1 MQGDHDPRQES
12 ASCSE
17 AKAANAVLIPA
28 QTVGQLVA
36 HGSKATR
43 RRGAK
48 AATPPADLSP
58 EDEAL
63 LEALRDWRRE
73 AAGGKP
79 AYTVANNRTLE
90 GSPRRAAGRKQ
101 SLRDPRRRRPAFL
114 QRHGDDVLELVAG
127 QPA

>member
-1 MQGDHDPRQES
+1 M
-12 ASCSE
+12 
-17 AKAANAVLIPA
+17 
-28 QTVGQLVA
+28 VGQLVA

-90 GSPRRAAGRKQ
+90 TIAAARPRDAD
-101 SLRDPRRRRPAFL
+101 SLAEIHGVGPAFL
-114 QRHGDDVLELVAG
+114 KRHGDDVLELVAD
-127 QPA
+127 QAA

>member
-17 AKAANAVLIPA
+17 AEAAYAAYAVLIPA
-28 QTVGQLVA
+28 QMVGQLVA

-90 GSPRRAAGRKQ
+90 GSPRRARWT
-101 SLRDPRRRRPAFL
+101 
-114 QRHGDDVLELVAG
+114 
-127 QPA
+127 